1 MTLVVVGDLLLDR
14 DLNGTVDRICPDAP
28 APVVDGITATA
39 RPGGAGLAAC
49 LAAAR
54 GADVTLVAAVADD
67 DAGLELRRLLA
78 DAGVTVVPLALDGPT
93 CEKVRLRA
101 AGHTLARIDHGSE
114 PGDVGPLTTAA
125 RKEIKRASA
134 ILVSDYGRGVAS
146 APSVRNALAGMARR
160 VPVVWDP
167 HPRGHH
173 PVPAVRLAT
182 PNRNEAAQ
190 FSGVTGE
197 SVAAAAGQ
205 ARALA
210 QRWNAHGVAVTIG
223 ARGAVLVERDA
234 PPLAVPATA
243 ATPGDPCGAGDCFA
257 ATAAGA
263 LAEGALPSE
272 AVVAAVAAA
281 SDFVG
286 RGGAAA
292 FPSSFS
298 GLFSRSEGV
307 NGPQNAED
315 GRDPERVVAAVR
327 ARGGTVVATG

>member
-28 APVVDGITATA
+28 APVVDGITATARPGGAGLAACLAAALTAPFAGLSPAPPARFVAANPATA

-78 DAGVTVVPLALDGPT
+78 DAGVTVVPLALVGPT

-101 AGHTLARIDHGSE
+101 AGHTLARIDHGSD

-125 RKEIKRASA
+125 RKEMERASA
-134 ILVSDYGRGVAS
+134 ILVSDYGRGVAA

-167 HPRGHH
+167 HPRGHD

-182 PNRNEAAQ
+182 PN
-190 FSGVTGE
+190 
-197 SVAAAAGQ
+197 
-205 ARALA
+205 
-210 QRWNAHGVAVTIG
+210 
-223 ARGAVLVERDA
+223 
-234 PPLAVPATA
+234 
-243 ATPGDPCGAGDCFA
+243 
-257 ATAAGA
+257 
-263 LAEGALPSE
+263 
-272 AVVAAVAAA
+272 
-281 SDFVG
+281 
-286 RGGAAA
+286 
-292 FPSSFS
+292 
-298 GLFSRSEGV
+298 
-307 NGPQNAED
+307 
-315 GRDPERVVAAVR
+315 
-327 ARGGTVVATG
+327 